1 MLRARL
7 AQCTRTVASTSSAHS
22 APLHTTA
29 ALRASHRTKNQREAE
44 KEAHAREV
52 AASRPHVVLGY
63 RPGDEAKWQNCDLA
77 RILVTEEAILKAP
90 VPPPE
95 ARSINDVRPPE
106 YLNFGLGNNEKELL
120 FEVLPNLTIEGA
132 VEALDVPMWKANEL
146 AAAENSANARE
157 AQKTVQFARLVDL
170 RNANAKGLLFENK
183 KRIVA
188 AFSEAEDVVDTGR
201 PEVQAAILTVRIRN
215 LWEHLTR
222 QKKDVISRRRLRELV
237 HKRAK
242 VLRYLKGVDLDR
254 YELCL
259 ERIGVEPESV
269 EGELVV

>member
-1 MLRARL
+1 M
-7 AQCTRTVASTSSAHS
+7 
-22 APLHTTA
+22 
-29 ALRASHRTKNQREAE
+29 
-44 KEAHAREV
+44 
-52 AASRPHVVLGY
+52 LGY

-201 PEVQAAILTVRIRN
+201 PEVQGAFTVTYSFFLSTETRRSRAAAILTVRIRN